1 MATLISRFL
10 FSLSISAVAVNKK
23 MRTKSN
29 LSVSLLALLVFSSS
43 ALAADPGFNDLPK
56 AVMWFVGI
64 TVVLLLPIVLRRK

>member
-1 MATLISRFL
+1 
-10 FSLSISAVAVNKK
+10 